1 MFCSFIQSSRQPTCR
16 CHTPVRI
23 EMVIKRELDMD
34 SQSEYEDEDIKPI
47 ITPAKSKKTK
57 TTPSQKTPSPVKP
70 TITNTVPEPVSAS
83 HSISPS
89 PSSSPSSSKKTKVD
103 PNAKRTIAEEII
115 NVGIKGINV
124 DSLARAVCPFIHIFL
139 HPRLE
144 RRLMFRPVSRLNKS
158 GHRLLEV
165 VERI

>member
-1 MFCSFIQSSRQPTCR
+1 
-16 CHTPVRI
+16 
-23 EMVIKRELDMD
+23 MVIKRELSMD
-34 SQSEYEDEDIKPI
+34 SQSDYEDEDIKPI

-89 PSSSPSSSKKTKVD
+89 PSSSPSSSKKSKVD

-124 DSLARAVCPFIHIFL
+124 DLLARAVCPSNHLITHSR
-139 HPRLE
+139 PVRG
-144 RRLMFRPVSRLNKS
+144 LMFRLVSRPNKS